1 MNYEYVSDNIIICKN
16 FLPDTM
22 LQKIKIDLMNN
33 RGNFGIPNWSDR
45 AINLFNSK
53 CGGLD
58 YWITEDEIRDIAIR
72 IVDEMVL
79 EELLPDCIDT
89 NDFSELQ
96 AQDIIVEQ
104 LTKVLT
110 KGA

>member
-1 MNYEYVSDNIIICKN
+1 MGFAKRTIFVQLG
-16 FLPDTM
+16 F
-22 LQKIKIDLMNN
+22 
-33 RGNFGIPNWSDR
+33 DR
-45 AINLFNSK
+45 NSK
-53 CGGLD
+53 SVILLTSPTTKEVTM
-58 YWITEDEIRDIAIR
+58 TEDEIRDIAIR

-104 LTKVLT
+104 LAKAL
-110 KGA
+110 KEGK

>member
-1 MNYEYVSDNIIICKN
+1 MK
-16 FLPDTM
+16 L
-22 LQKIKIDLMNN
+22 
-33 RGNFGIPNWSDR
+33 
-45 AINLFNSK
+45 
-53 CGGLD
+53 
-58 YWITEDEIRDIAIR
+58 TEDDIRDIAIK

-104 LTKVLT
+104 LTKSLS
-110 KGA
+110 KGE

>member
-1 MNYEYVSDNIIICKN
+1 MRFGVFHLGRKILDNSIGFKILDNSIGFANRTFFVQLGFDRIGKSVI
-16 FLPDTM
+16 LLTSPTTTEVTM
-22 LQKIKIDLMNN
+22 
-33 RGNFGIPNWSDR
+33 
-45 AINLFNSK
+45 
-53 CGGLD
+53 
-58 YWITEDEIRDIAIR
+58 TEDEIRDIAIR

-89 NDFSELQ
+89 NDFSELH

-104 LTKVLT
+104 LTKSLN

>member
-1 MNYEYVSDNIIICKN
+1 MGYITNITTTREVQMK
-16 FLPDTM
+16 L
-22 LQKIKIDLMNN
+22 
-33 RGNFGIPNWSDR
+33 
-45 AINLFNSK
+45 
-53 CGGLD
+53 
-58 YWITEDEIRDIAIR
+58 TEDEIRDIAIR

-89 NDFSELQ
+89 NDSSEFL

-104 LTKVLT
+104 LTKLLN

>member
-1 MNYEYVSDNIIICKN
+1 MGYITNITTTTEVQME
-16 FLPDTM
+16 L
-22 LQKIKIDLMNN
+22 
-33 RGNFGIPNWSDR
+33 
-45 AINLFNSK
+45 
-53 CGGLD
+53 
-58 YWITEDEIRDIAIR
+58 TEDEIRDIAIR